1 MVLKLWYILAMKM
14 VSAAFARAHL
24 PKLLDAASRGERI
37 TIARHKKPVAE
48 LGPSRKAHRPAPI
61 LGGVKGIR
69 VLDPRWADPMTEQ
82 EIEAILKE
90 RY

>member
-1 MVLKLWYILAMKM
+1 MKI
-14 VSAAFARAHL
+14 VTAAYARAHL

-48 LGPSRKAHRPAPI
+48 LGPSPEAQHPVPI

-69 VLDPRWADPMTEQ
+69 VLDPRWAEPMTEQ
-82 EIEAILKE
+82 QIEAMLEE

>member
-1 MVLKLWYILAMKM
+1 MVN
-14 VSAAFARAHL
+14 AAYARAHL

-48 LGPSRKAHRPAPI
+48 LGPSPKAHRPLPI
-61 LGGVKGIR
+61 LGGVKGIKI
-69 VLDPRWADPMTEQ
+69 LDPRWADPMTEQ
-82 EIEAILKE
+82 EVEAMLEE